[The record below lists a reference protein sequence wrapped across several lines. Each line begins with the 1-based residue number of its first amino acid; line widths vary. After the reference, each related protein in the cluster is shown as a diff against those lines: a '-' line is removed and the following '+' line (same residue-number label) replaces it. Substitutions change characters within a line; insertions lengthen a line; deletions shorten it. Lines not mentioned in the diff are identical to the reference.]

1 MSPHMFG
8 VQPPSFEMSPF
19 PELLGPPP
27 HFCRANVRQQQ
38 VRSVKYMSTPHLLTE
53 QVVP

>member
-1 MSPHMFG
+1 MGPHMLG

-27 HFCRANVRQQQ
+27 HFCCVNVRQQPLK
-38 VRSVKYMSTPHLLTE
+38 SVEYTSTPHLLTE